1 MSDAD
6 VPDGFAPI
14 VAGGPYIGQNG
25 PLYLR
30 QVDDLVELGF
40 RIEARHTN
48 PMGVCHGGMLA
59 TFCDMLLPMITRILV
74 PDLGNH
80 FLPTISL
87 HVDYLGPSPL
97 GAWVRGSAQALHVTG
112 SMAFAQGLVYADDR
126 LVARTNG
133 VFKISRRLRDN
144 PLERAAGESQIFSP
158 GGTHV

>member
-1 MSDAD
+1 MSAN

-14 VAGGPYIGQNG
+14 VAGGDFIARNG

-30 QVDDLVELGF
+30 QVDGLVELGF
-40 RIEARHTN
+40 RVQPRHAN
-48 PMGVCHGGMLA
+48 PMGICHGGMMA

-74 PDLGNH
+74 ANLGNH

-87 HVDYLGPSPL
+87 HVDYLAPSPV
-97 GAWVRGSAQALHVTG
+97 GAWVHGSAQALHVTG
-112 SMAFAQGLVYADDR
+112 SMAFAQGLVHADER

-144 PLERAAGESQIFSP
+144 ALERDASRSGLPTS
-158 GGTHV
+158 GDTHV